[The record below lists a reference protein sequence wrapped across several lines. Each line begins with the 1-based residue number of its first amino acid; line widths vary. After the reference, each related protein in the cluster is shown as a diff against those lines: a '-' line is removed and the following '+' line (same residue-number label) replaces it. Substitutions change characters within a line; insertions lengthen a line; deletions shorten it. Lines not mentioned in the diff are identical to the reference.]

1 MAQAP
6 PAPGQAPPAG
16 SSGAGDGRP
25 PVNPWVVT
33 IAVTVGTLMGA
44 LDTSIVNVA
53 MPYIRANLGVTVTE
67 VAWISTGYI
76 IALVIIMPL
85 TAWLGQ
91 RFGRKRV
98 YMACLALFIG
108 SSIFCGMARSLGTL
122 LFFRVLQGLGAGALQ
137 PTEQAILRETFPPR
151 QHGLAMG
158 LYGLAVMIG
167 PAIGPTLGGW
177 ITDNYNW
184 PWIFYINVPIGL
196 VGLWLVNRFVHDPPY
211 ARAQKGIPVDAM
223 GIALLAV
230 GLASLQTVL
239 EEGQTYDWF
248 TSHFIL
254 ALTCIAAVTLVAFVW
269 WELRVDSPAVDLS
282 VLRNVTFT
290 TGTMIGGVLGVGLY
304 ASMFLLPLFLQELL
318 QYPATKSGLV
328 LMPRA
333 LVMIVFMPI
342 GGLLYNRLG
351 AKAMIGFGLTIAGS
365 ALMMMA
371 RFTLLTSDKVFILP
385 QMIQGFGF
393 VFVFVALSTT
403 ALIDIPR
410 PQMTKATGLY
420 NLVRQLGGSF
430 GTAIFAT
437 MVERGQQTNHAVLV
451 QHIRA
456 DNPAFAQRFEMA
468 RQMLMAR
475 GYDATSA
482 RQAALGMFEGQI
494 QQQAAVLSFERA
506 FFLIGLLFFACLPL
520 LALLKSRKVQRTE
533 HEPLDI

>member
-1 MAQAP
+1 MSGPSAAS
-6 PAPGQAPPAG
+6 GGTSAG
-16 SSGAGDGRP
+16 GESRP

-98 YMACLALFIG
+98 YMACLTLFIV
-108 SSIFCGMARSLGTL
+108 SSFFCGMARSLAVL
-122 LFFRVLQGLGAGALQ
+122 LVFRVFQGLGAGALQ
-137 PTEQAILRETFPPR
+137 PTEQAILRETFPPQ
-151 QHGLAMG
+151 QHALAMG
-158 LYGLAVMIG
+158 MYGLAVMIG

-184 PWIFYINVPIGL
+184 PWIFYINIPIGL
-196 VGLWLVNRFVHDPPY
+196 VGLWLVNEYVHDPPY
-211 ARAQKGIPVDAM
+211 ARAQQGIPVDAM

-248 TSHFIL
+248 TSHFIVAL
-254 ALTCIAAVTLVAFVW
+254 AVVAAITLGAFIW
-269 WELRVDSPAVDLS
+269 WELRVENPAVDLS

-290 TGTMIGGVLGVGLY
+290 TGTLIGGVLGVGLY

-333 LVMIVFMPI
+333 LVMILFMPL
-342 GGLLYNRLG
+342 GGMMYNRLG
-351 AKAMIGFGLTIAGS
+351 AKPMIGGGLLIAGVAS
-365 ALMMMA
+365 FMMA
-371 RFTLLTSDKVFILP
+371 RFSLLTSDKFFIIP
-385 QMIQGFGF
+385 QIVQGFGF
-393 VFVFVALSTT
+393 VWVWVALSTT
-403 ALIDIPR
+403 SLIEVPR
-410 PQMTKATGLY
+410 SHMTKATGLY

-430 GTAIFAT
+430 GTAVFAT
-437 MVERGQQTNHAVLV
+437 LLEQQQQANHAILA
-451 QHIRA
+451 QHIRS
-456 DNPAFAQRFEMA
+456 DNPAFTSRFQVAQ
-468 RQMLMAR
+468 QMLVGH
-475 GYDATSA
+475 GYDRPTA
-482 RQAALGMFEGQI
+482 RLAALRLFDGQL

-506 FFLIGLLFFACLPL
+506 FWLIGVSFFCCVPL
-520 LALLKSRKVQRTE
+520 LGLLKTKKLE
-533 HEPLDI
+533 HIEPEPLEL